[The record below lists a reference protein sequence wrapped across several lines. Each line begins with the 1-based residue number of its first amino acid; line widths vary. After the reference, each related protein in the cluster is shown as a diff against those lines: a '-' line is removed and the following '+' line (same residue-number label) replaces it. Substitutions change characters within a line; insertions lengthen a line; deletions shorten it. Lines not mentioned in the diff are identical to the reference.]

1 MILDELLAQLH
12 NQIPKPPE
20 VNRISIGDRYVAV
33 KLGQKA
39 GVAYRPKM
47 DSIPIE
53 LKDGFHL
60 AELAL
65 SNNLME
71 RATGIATINALSWLI
86 IPQRLKFRH
95 GDPTECIDIQG
106 RIITMIGFFTPLVRR
121 FAVAQEIRVVE
132 RESFLSGEQTCPS
145 GRRARCLSERQAS
158 KCPNVRYFTPAQVGD
173 AVRGAHA
180 VIITG
185 SALVYGGIEDYLQQA
200 KISEEVMVVGP
211 TSSML
216 PDPFFRRGATAV
228 GGIEI
233 FDANMLMDIVESG
246 GGTRDIIGKCAR
258 KIWFRREDFTDQ
270 LRCI

>member
-12 NQIPKPPE
+12 DQIPKPPE
-20 VNRISIGDRYVAV
+20 VNRISTGDRYIAV

-53 LKDGFHL
+53 LKDAFCL

-65 SNNLME
+65 SGNLME
-71 RATGIATINALSWLI
+71 RAIGIATINALSWLI
-86 IPQRLKFRH
+86 IPQRLKYRR

-106 RIITMIGFFTPLVRR
+106 RTITMIGFFTPLVRR
-121 FAVAQEIRVVE
+121 FASAQEIRVVE
-132 RESFLSGEQTCPS
+132 RESFLPDEQTC
-145 GRRARCLSERQAS
+145 CLPERQAL
-158 KCPNVRYFTPAQVGD
+158 KCPNVRYFTSAQVGD

-185 SALVYGGIEDYLQQA
+185 SALVYGGIEDYLQRA

-216 PDPFFRRGATAV
+216 PEPFFRRGATAV

-233 FDANMLMDIVESG
+233 FDADMLMDIVESG
-246 GGTRDIIGKCAR
+246 GGTRDIINRCAR

-270 LRCI
+270 L